1 MSKFRDRRYLTPDTV
16 AKLKNITLTA
26 RSPVEGF
33 ISGLHKS
40 PHHGFSIEFA
50 EHRKYVA
57 GDNLRYLDWMVLA
70 RTDRYYVK
78 QFEEETNLRGNI
90 LLDTSNSM
98 AYRSKGISKFEYGC
112 SLAGALAYLLIRQQ
126 DSAGLVTFNKE
137 ITNRIPPHG
146 TKTHLNEI
154 LETLESVEPGET
166 TSLAE
171 SFHMLADTL
180 PRRGLVIIISDLYGD
195 EKEIMKAL
203 RHFRHKRH
211 GVILFHVLDKDEIEF
226 PFERLTDFV
235 DLETN
240 NVLHVDPV
248 YVREEYLKLIKE
260 FTEAF
265 RRDCS
270 QTQIEYIVTDTSVPF
285 DRMLSAFL
293 SRR

>member
-1 MSKFRDRRYLTPDTV
+1 MFLDPEV
-16 AKLKNITLTA
+16 AA
-26 RSPVEGF
+26 RISNLELVARLIVEGF
-33 ISGLHKS
+33 MIGLHRS
-40 PHHGFSIEFA
+40 PYHGYSVEFSSY
-50 EHRKYVA
+50 RKYSV
-57 GDNLRYLDWMVLA
+57 GDDLRKVDWKVFGK
-70 RTDRYYVK
+70 TDRYYVK

-98 AYRSKGISKFEYGC
+98 AYKSRGISKFEYGC
-112 SLAGALAYLLIRQQ
+112 CLAGALAYLLIRQQ

-154 LETLESVEPGET
+154 LETLENVEPGET

-240 NVLHVDPV
+240 SLLHVDPV

-270 QTQIEYIVTDTSVPF
+270 QTQIEYIVTDTSIPF